1 MEEQR
6 YPVNIQLVGVMQKEA
21 AKLYMTTVLWSDQ
34 NEITVYRS
42 LEDFKTLHRQ
52 LKKKFPSSNPFKR
65 SGRIIPKFKAARV
78 QKNMQKWSPSKSVL
92 RLKALE
98 EYCSELLKSDPR
110 ICQSSEFI
118 QFLLPKSQDL
128 NSDFAKN
135 SIVIMPSETSL
146 DSSKVL
152 TNNDV
157 TQPFVTETYRCIATY
172 ETKDTKN
179 HPFKVEV
186 DETVDVLIKDQKGW
200 WLVENEAKRL
210 AWFPAPYLQR
220 AEMSDDGPDVMEDG
234 SIFYVAAKNYKAM
247 NSDEI
252 SVEIGSVVEVLQKS
266 DNGWWIVRYNRKA
279 GFVPS
284 MYLQPY
290 NNPRIRMMPA
300 QREMTSSTL
309 DLAQLQHPGDN
320 SLQASSREFSR
331 SQGNLRLPS
340 GSTLDLRDKQM
351 SRSMGRLPD
360 ARSTQLTPPSIRV
373 QFAEN
378 SQQSSLSEDSEE
390 FSDESSF
397 SGTDSLNRSDAE
409 EQFRRSRTPTLDS
422 SGSLSPESLTEG
434 KMISSRSDPSL
445 SRMPSTPKVPPRP
458 QAQEILKRCTTVTR
472 KNLQR
477 TS

>member
-6 YPVNIQLVGVMQKEA
+6 HPVNIQLVGVMQKEV
-21 AKLYMTTVLWSDQ
+21 AKLYMTAVLWSDK

-52 LKKKFPSSNPFKR
+52 LKKKFPPSNPIKR
-65 SGRIIPKFKAARV
+65 STKIVPKFKAARV
-78 QKNMQKWSPSKSVL
+78 RKNMQKWSPNKSML
-92 RLKALE
+92 RLKILDN
-98 EYCSELLKSDPR
+98 YCSELLKSDPR
-110 ICQSSEFI
+110 ICQSSELI

-128 NSDFAKN
+128 NADFAKN
-135 SIVIMPSETSL
+135 SIMIMPSETTL
-146 DSSKVL
+146 DSSKVGA
-152 TNNDV
+152 TNGV
-157 TQPFVTETYRCIATY
+157 TQPFVTESYRCIATY

-186 DETVDVLIKDQKGW
+186 DEIVDVLIKDQKGW

-220 AEMSDDGPDVMEDG
+220 AEMADDGPDVMDG
-234 SIFYVAAKNYKAM
+234 GSVFYVAAKSYKAI

-279 GFVPS
+279 GFVPF

-290 NNPRIRMMPA
+290 NNPRIRIMPA
-300 QREMTSSTL
+300 QREMISSTL
-309 DLAQLQHPGDN
+309 DLARLQHTGDN
-320 SLQASSREFSR
+320 SLQASYRKLSR
-331 SQGNLRLPS
+331 SQGNLHLTP
-340 GSTLDLRDKQM
+340 GSTLDPRDKLM

-360 ARSTQLTPPSIRV
+360 ARMTWLTPSTRV

-378 SQQSSLSEDSEE
+378 GQQRSLSEDSED

-397 SGTDSLNRSDAE
+397 SGSESLNRTDAE
-409 EQFRRSRTPTLDS
+409 QQFRRSRTPTLIS
-422 SGSLSPESLTEG
+422 SRSLSVESPTEG
-434 KMISSRSDPSL
+434 KMISSRSEPSL
-445 SRMPSTPKVPPRP
+445 NKMPSTPKMPPRP

-472 KNLQR
+472 QNLQR

>member
-1 MEEQR
+1 MGEQR
-6 YPVNIQLVGVMQKEA
+6 HPVNIQLVGVMQKEVS
-21 AKLYMTTVLWSDQ
+21 KLYMTTVLWSDQ

-42 LEDFKTLHRQ
+42 LEDFKALHRQ
-52 LKKKFPSSNPFKR
+52 LKKKFPPSNPIRR
-65 SGRIIPKFKAARV
+65 SGRIVPKFKAARV
-78 QKNMQKWSPSKSVL
+78 QKNRQKWSPSKSVL

-98 EYCSELLKSDPR
+98 EYCGELLKSDPR
-110 ICQSSEFI
+110 ICQSSELI

-128 NSDFAKN
+128 DSDLAKN

-146 DSSKVL
+146 SSGTVGM
-152 TNNDV
+152 NNV

-179 HPFKVEV
+179 QSFKVEM
-186 DETVDVLIKDQKGW
+186 DEIVDVLIKDQKGW
-200 WLVENEAKRL
+200 WLVENEAKHL

-220 AEMSDDGPDVMEDG
+220 VDMDDDGPDEMHGG
-234 SIFYVAAKNYKAM
+234 SVFCVAAKSYKAM
-247 NSDEI
+247 NSDEL

-290 NNPRIRMMPA
+290 NNPRMHLMPPK
-300 QREMTSSTL
+300 RELTSSTL
-309 DLAQLQHPGDN
+309 DLAQFHSTGEGFLQVFRRK
-320 SLQASSREFSR
+320 LSR
-331 SQGNLRLPS
+331 SQDNLRLP
-340 GSTLDLRDKQM
+340 GNTWGPKDKQL
-351 SRSMGRLPD
+351 SRSSSRLPD
-360 ARSTQLTPPSIRV
+360 AHTARLTPPSVRV
-373 QFAEN
+373 EFVKN
-378 SQQSSLSEDSEE
+378 GQQSSLSDNSEE
-390 FSDESSF
+390 FSDDSSF
-397 SGTDSLNRSDAE
+397 SGSDSLNRSYTDE
-409 EQFRRSRTPTLDS
+409 HLRRSLTPMPES
-422 SGSLSPESLTEG
+422 SGSLSPESAGQG

-445 SRMPSTPKVPPRP
+445 NKMPSTPKIPPRP

>member
-1 MEEQR
+1 MDEQR
-6 YPVNIQLVGVMQKEA
+6 YPLNIQLVGVMQKEV

-42 LEDFKTLHRQ
+42 LEDFKKLHRQ
-52 LKKKFPSSNPFKR
+52 LKKKFPPSNPFRR
-65 SGRIIPKFKAARV
+65 SGRIVPKFKAARV
-78 QKNMQKWSPSKSVL
+78 QKSMQKWSPSKSVL

-110 ICQSSEFI
+110 ICQSSELL
-118 QFLLPKSQDL
+118 QFLLPKPQDL
-128 NSDFAKN
+128 DSDFAKN

-146 DSSKVL
+146 SSGNAGI
-152 TNNDV
+152 NNV
-157 TQPFVTETYRCIATY
+157 TQPFVTETYRCIATF

-179 HPFKVEV
+179 RPFKVEV

-200 WLVENEAKRL
+200 WLVENEAKNL

-220 AEMSDDGPDVMEDG
+220 AEMDDDGPDVMDG
-234 SIFYVAAKNYKAM
+234 ESVFYVAAKSYRAM
-247 NSDEI
+247 NSDEL

-290 NNPRIRMMPA
+290 NDPRMHLMPA
-300 QREMTSSTL
+300 KREMTSSTL
-309 DLAQLQHPGDN
+309 DLTQLQRPGEN
-320 SLQASSREFSR
+320 FLQVSSRELSR
-331 SQGNLRLPS
+331 SQGNLGPPR
-340 GSTLDLRDKQM
+340 STLDPKDKQM
-351 SRSMGRLPD
+351 SRSMSRLPD
-360 ARSTQLTPPSIRV
+360 AHTTWLNPPSVRV
-373 QFAEN
+373 EFVEN
-378 SQQSSLSEDSEE
+378 GHQSSVSYDSED

-397 SGTDSLNRSDAE
+397 SGSDSLNCSYTG
-409 EQFRRSRTPTLDS
+409 EQLRRSCTPTPDS
-422 SGSLSPESLTEG
+422 SGSLSPESAGED

-445 SRMPSTPKVPPRP
+445 NKMPSSPKVPPRP
-458 QAQEILKRCTTVTR
+458 QAQEILNRCTTVTR

>member
-6 YPVNIQLVGVMQKEA
+6 HPVNIQLVGVMQKEE

-52 LKKKFPSSNPFKR
+52 LKKKFPPSNPIKR
-65 SGRIIPKFKAARV
+65 STRIVPKFKAARV
-78 QKNMQKWSPSKSVL
+78 RKNMQKWSPSKSVL
-92 RLKALE
+92 RLKTLD
-98 EYCSELLKSDPR
+98 EYCSELLKSDR
-110 ICQSSEFI
+110 LICQSQELI

-128 NSDFAKN
+128 NADFAKN
-135 SIVIMPSETSL
+135 SIVIMPSEATL
-146 DSSKVL
+146 ESSKDGM
-152 TNNDV
+152 NNGV
-157 TQPFVTETYRCIATY
+157 TQPFVTETYRCVATY

-179 HPFKVEV
+179 QPFKVEV
-186 DETVDVLIKDQKGW
+186 DEVLDVLIKDQNGW

-220 AEMSDDGPDVMEDG
+220 AEMADDGPDVMDG
-234 SIFYVAAKNYKAM
+234 ESVFYVAAKSFKAT

-279 GFVPS
+279 GFAPS

-309 DLAQLQHPGDN
+309 DLARLRHTGDN
-320 SLQASSREFSR
+320 SLQGSDRKLSR
-331 SQGNLRLPS
+331 SQGNLYLLP
-340 GSTLDLRDKQM
+340 GSTLDPKDKLM

-360 ARSTQLTPPSIRV
+360 ARTTWLTPSIRV

-378 SQQSSLSEDSEE
+378 GQQRSMSEDSEV

-397 SGTDSLNRSDAE
+397 SGSDSLNRSDAE
-409 EQFRRSRTPTLDS
+409 QQFRHSRTPMVES
-422 SGSLSPESLTEG
+422 SRSLSVESPTEG
-434 KMISSRSDPSL
+434 KMTSSRSDPSL
-445 SRMPSTPKVPPRP
+445 NKIPSTPKMPPRP

-472 KNLQR
+472 QNLQR

>member
-1 MEEQR
+1 M
-6 YPVNIQLVGVMQKEA
+6 
-21 AKLYMTTVLWSDQ
+21 LYMTTIVWSDQ

-42 LEDFKTLHRQ
+42 LEDFKALHRQ
-52 LKKKFPSSNPFKR
+52 LKKKFPPPNLIKR
-65 SGRIIPKFKAARV
+65 SGRIVPKFKAARV
-78 QKNMQKWSPSKSVL
+78 RKNMQKWSPSKSLL
-92 RLKALE
+92 RLKALD
-98 EYCSELLKSDPR
+98 EYCGQLLKSDPR
-110 ICQSSEFI
+110 ICQSTELI
-118 QFLLPKSQDL
+118 QFLLPKPQDL
-128 NSDFAKN
+128 DSDFSKN
-135 SIVIMPSETSL
+135 SIMIMPSENSL
-146 DSSKVL
+146 DSSKVGMS
-152 TNNDV
+152 NGV
-157 TQPFVTETYRCIATY
+157 TQPFVSETYRCIATY

-179 HPFKVEV
+179 RPFKVEV

-220 AEMSDDGPDVMEDG
+220 AEMADDGPDVMDG
-234 SIFYVAAKNYKAM
+234 RSAFYVAAKSYKAI

-284 MYLQPY
+284 MYLHPY
-290 NNPRIRMMPA
+290 NNPRFRMMPA

-309 DLAQLQHPGDN
+309 DLAQLQHPGAN
-320 SLQASSREFSR
+320 SLHASGRELSR
-331 SQGNLRLPS
+331 SQGNLCPPP
-340 GSTLDLRDKQM
+340 GSTLDPKDKLM

-360 ARSTQLTPPSIRV
+360 APTTRLTPPSIRV

-378 SQQSSLSEDSEE
+378 GQQSSLSEDSEE

-397 SGTDSLNRSDAE
+397 SGSDSLNRMDAE
-409 EQFRRSRTPTLDS
+409 QQFRRSRTPTPDS
-422 SGSLSPESLTEG
+422 SGSLSPVSPTEG
-434 KMISSRSDPSL
+434 KTIGSRSDPSL
-445 SRMPSTPKVPPRP
+445 NKMPTTPKVPPRP

-477 TS
+477 NS